1 LNGWEALQKMKKVN
15 PNVKGILASGYL
27 SPEVKS
33 HVAEG
38 FLSGVIQKPYHI
50 DEVLKKIET
59 AIRS

>member
-1 LNGWEALQKMKKVN
+1 MKKVN